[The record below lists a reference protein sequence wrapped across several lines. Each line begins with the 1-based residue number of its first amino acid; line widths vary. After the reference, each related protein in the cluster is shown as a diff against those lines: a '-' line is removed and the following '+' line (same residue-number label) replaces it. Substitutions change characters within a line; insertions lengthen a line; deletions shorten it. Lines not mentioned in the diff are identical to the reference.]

1 MFYGSQSIALEHLP
15 KVHGKPIFFGT
26 YKASPSD
33 FIVTED
39 LGFEPCGEGP
49 HIWALIQK
57 ISVSTDEAAI
67 RLAAAAG
74 VSRKDVGYAGKKDT
88 FAQATQWMSF
98 PETAKV
104 CNGPI
109 DASVEILKL
118 KRNMRKLKVG
128 QLAGNYFRL
137 RLNGDVVDG
146 FDARVEAI
154 SRFGIP
160 NYFGNQRFG
169 RDGSNLHTARRLARR
184 DPEGQRRL
192 HPREGMAA
200 SAARS
205 AGFNAIVARRI
216 LDSRLLEVVVNDV
229 VILSGRGSHFSVSE
243 FDLRAIQNRVDA
255 GELSPTAPLAGRIK
269 KTSVEQATMETE
281 VLATDAELCGWMRG
295 VFRDEERRAVR
306 VLPKQLEAKV
316 SGDIINL
323 SFWLPKGCFATALL
337 NELGVITEAYARTS
351 S

>member
-15 KVHGKPIFFGT
+15 RVHGKPTFFGT

-57 ISVSTDEAAI
+57 TSVSTDEAAM
-67 RLAAAAG
+67 RLAGAAG

-104 CNGPI
+104 FNGSI

-118 KRNMRKLKVG
+118 KRNLRKLKIG

-137 RLNGDVVDG
+137 RLNGDVADG
-146 FDARVEAI
+146 FDARVETI
-154 SRFGIP
+154 SQFGIP

-169 RDGSNLHTARRLARR
+169 RDGSNLNTARRLACR
-184 DPEGQRRL
+184 DPEGKRRL
-192 HPREGMAA
+192 HPKEGMAA

-205 AGFNAIVARRI
+205 AGFNALVARRI
-216 LDSRLLEVVVNDV
+216 LDGRLLEVAVDDV
-229 VILSGRGSHFSVSE
+229 VILTGRGSHFSVSE
-243 FDLRAIQNRVDA
+243 FDLPGIRNRVDA

-269 KTSVEQATMETE
+269 KTSAEQAIMETE
-281 VLATDAELCGWMRG
+281 VLATDAELYGWLRG

-306 VLPKQLEAKV
+306 IMPKQLEAKV
-316 SGDIINL
+316 SGNTLCL

-337 NELGVITEAYARTS
+337 NELGVVIEAYARTS